1 MRFVTLASI
10 LSLALLSTP
19 VMAQIVGVTPGN
31 SYLAVNSPGGGGVCA
46 FGNCVNPTLG
56 IPLDTYATNTGVNG
70 QFAVVNS
77 QINGVNSALAVTN
90 SQVTGVNSALAVTNS
105 QIGTIN
111 GQIADL
117 NSGLHRQ
124 TSFAA
129 AVGAMRDA
137 IPNDGDRFAVRGSFA
152 TVGSAVGGGFSASA
166 NLDRQ
171 FRATIS
177 YAGSRGENV
186 VSGGLNFSFN

>member
-1 MRFVTLASI
+1 MRLSIAASF
-10 LSLALLSTP
+10 LSLAFLCTP
-19 VMAQIVGVTPGN
+19 CLAQIVSVTPGT
-31 SYLAVNSPGGGGVCA
+31 SYLAVNNPGGGGVCA
-46 FGNCVNPTLG
+46 NGNCVDPMLG
-56 IPLDTYATNTGVNG
+56 VPLNTYATSSSVAS
-70 QFAVVNS
+70 QFATVNS
-77 QINGVNSALAVTN
+77 QITGLNSSLATANG
-90 SQVTGVNSALAVTNS
+90 

-111 GQIADL
+111 GQIVDL
-117 NSGLHRQ
+117 YNGLHRQ

-166 NLDRQ
+166 NLDHQ
-171 FRATIS
+171 FRATIN